1 MTFQVVEVYDTDKKF
16 HFEAYR
22 KRFIFWHSIV
32 TDYYEIPKGY
42 PTLEQA
48 MKVIKEDIAWRTRP
62 TNKIVY
68 LEKVKIRRGE

>member
-1 MTFQVVEVYDTDKKF
+1 MTFQVVKVYDTDKKF
-16 HFEAYR
+16 HFVAYR
-22 KRFIFWHSIV
+22 KRFIFWRSFS
-32 TDYYEIPKGY
+32 TDLFLPKCY

-68 LEKVKIRRGE
+68 LEKIEIKRGA